1 MQVEKIYLIN
11 LEHRKDR
18 LKECAEIFERE
29 GLTNWERFDAVGF
42 FKPDPRIDAH
52 KEDFEKYNEEL
63 KPGNERHI
71 KGSFGCILSHYYVIK
86 DAKEKGYKSI
96 LILEDDF
103 EFTEGWRDN
112 IQKCADDLLDYEWN
126 MFYLSINNTPS
137 PKRIVTEN
145 ISQPTRG
152 LTTSAYILKQE
163 MYDPIL
169 EGVLKFKRQID
180 VFYAHVIQKRN
191 DVYCPNKLIV
201 KQRKS
206 FSDIEGRIVDYS
218 HIH

>member
-1 MQVEKIYLIN
+1 MQVDKIYLIN

-18 LKECAEIFERE
+18 LKECVDIFERE
-29 GLTNWERFDAVGF
+29 GLTGWERLDAVGF
-42 FKPDPRIDAH
+42 FKPDQRIDAH
-52 KEDFEKYNEEL
+52 KEDFERYNDPRL
-63 KPGNERHI
+63 GSERHI

-103 EFTEGWRDN
+103 EFVEGWRAN
-112 IQKCADDLLDYEWN
+112 IQKCADDLLKYVWN
-126 MFYLSINNTPS
+126 MFYLSINNTPAP
-137 PKRIVTEN
+137 PKVVTEN
-145 ISQPTRG
+145 VSQPVMG
-152 LTTSAYILKQE
+152 LTTSAYIIKEE

-169 EGVLKFKRQID
+169 DGVLKFGRQID
-180 VFYAHVIQKRN
+180 VFYAQVIQKRS
-191 DVYCPNKLIV
+191 DVYCPNRLIV

-206 FSDIEGRIVDYS
+206 FSDIEGKVVDYS